1 MKLKELVEFSNKC
14 YRSSVGAS
22 LLLGMGFILV
32 AALYYLKG
40 SRISDEDFRF
50 FMVFMACVI
59 TALLLVLLYSLCM
72 LSEVSRKII
81 MSYRVLSQ
89 ITESNASRFVNLY
102 TLDTLGFPVLS
113 VLREHKRHDLIERY
127 YEELVRIRKKY
138 HKKLYELHDD
148 LDARR
153 SCQNSYDAIAQLA
166 TWTLFENPSPNEI
179 HKSGVEVKEAP
190 QETLLM
196 ERVVH

>member
-14 YRSSVGAS
+14 YRSTVGAS
-22 LLLGMGFILV
+22 LLLGMGFIMV
-32 AALYYLKG
+32 AALYYLK
-40 SRISDEDFRF
+40 SPHTSDEDFKF
-50 FMVFMACVI
+50 FMAFMACVI

-89 ITESNASRFVNLY
+89 ITESSATRFVNLY

-113 VLREHKRHDLIERY
+113 VLKEHNRFDLIERY

-148 LDARR
+148 HDARR
-153 SCQNSYDAIAQLA
+153 NCQSSYDAIAQLA
-166 TWTLFENPSPNEI
+166 TWMLFENQEPKGV
-179 HKSGVEVKEAP
+179 HKSGE
-190 QETLLM
+190 
-196 ERVVH
+196 